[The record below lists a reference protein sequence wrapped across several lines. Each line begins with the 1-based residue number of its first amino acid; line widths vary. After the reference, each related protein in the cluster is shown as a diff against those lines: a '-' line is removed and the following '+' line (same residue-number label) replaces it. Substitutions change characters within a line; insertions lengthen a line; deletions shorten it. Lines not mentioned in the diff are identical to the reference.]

1 MAKGQ
6 HLSQYQ
12 KGIVKRYYENKE
24 TINTQK
30 LGELVSDLYLEE
42 NAKKAEKKW
51 KSVETALLNA
61 GANAARVQRIVETK
75 DLKKLAELA
84 GELF

>member
-6 HLSQYQ
+6 HLTPYQ

-24 TINTQK
+24 TLSTQK
-30 LGELVSDLYLEE
+30 LGELIGDLYLET
-42 NAKKAEKKW
+42 NAKKAEQKW

-61 GANAARVQRIVETK
+61 GANPARV
-75 DLKKLAELA
+75 KKIMDDRNLEQLAKLA